1 MTTLKWGLFASL
13 FIHVACANT
22 VDLRIL
28 ETSDIH
34 ANMMDYDFYK
44 DDYTQRFGFTRTA
57 SLIRKMQNEVKNSV
71 LVDNGD
77 LIQGSPMADWAYSNY
92 LNDLNDQRT
101 HPAYKALNA
110 MHYTVGGLG
119 NHEFNYGLDFLN
131 RVLAGATFP
140 YINANIFDVKTDKPY
155 FRPYVIID
163 TLVIDRDGKPQH
175 LKIGYISFVP
185 PQVMEWDK
193 NNLSGK
199 VYAKDITETAKL
211 FIPKIKAEG
220 ADVIIAIAHSGLS
233 SEPYKLMA
241 ENSVYYL
248 STVKDIDAILFGHTH
263 SIFPGKNFNNIAGID
278 NHNGLINGIPA
289 VMPGQWGD
297 HLGVIDLTLEQ
308 REGRWHVI
316 QSKSQAKPIFD
327 TINNKALVDPDQSVR
342 AVLVDDFKQT
352 RHYMGRIIGESSDD
366 LFSTLALVQ
375 DDPTIQLIN
384 NAQID
389 YVKYYIQGDPDLANL
404 PVISAVA
411 PFKAGSR
418 KNDPTAYIEIPKGKL
433 SVKSVADLYVY
444 ANTLAAV
451 KINGTKLKEWLECSA
466 GLFNQV
472 DIQDTQPQY
481 LINWQKFRLY
491 NFDIIDGG
499 IGYEIDITQPPRYDE
514 NCQLINPN
522 SQRIKNLTF
531 NAKPIDSKQNF
542 ILASNNYRALTGIF
556 PGSGEQNIVINSP
569 DPVKEILARYIE
581 KVTLQQGKVE
591 VQPDNNW
598 RLRPITS
605 PVILDLRIETS
616 PTLEA
621 KAYIDKHAQYP
632 MSYLNNDSVG
642 YAVYRI
648 NLQTEN

>member
-472 DIQDTQPQY
+472 DIQDTQPQF

>member
-211 FIPKIKAEG
+211 FVPKIKAEG

-278 NHNGLINGIPA
+278 NHNGLVNGIPA

-472 DIQDTQPQY
+472 DIQDTQPQF

>member
-211 FIPKIKAEG
+211 FVPKIKAEG

-248 STVKDIDAILFGHTH
+248 STVKDINAILFGHTH

-278 NHNGLINGIPA
+278 NHNGLVNGIPA

-642 YAVYRI
+642 YAVYHI

>member
-278 NHNGLINGIPA
+278 NHNGLVNGIPA

-472 DIQDTQPQY
+472 DIQDTQPQF

>member
-1 MTTLKWGLFASL
+1 MTTFKWGLFASL

-211 FIPKIKAEG
+211 FVPKIKAEG

-278 NHNGLINGIPA
+278 NHNGLVNGIPA

-404 PVISAVA
+404 PVISAIA

-642 YAVYRI
+642 YAVYHI

>member
-211 FIPKIKAEG
+211 FVPKIKAEG

-278 NHNGLINGIPA
+278 NHNGLVNGIPA

>member
-211 FIPKIKAEG
+211 FVPKIKAEG
-220 ADVIIAIAHSGLS
+220 ADVIIVIAHSGLS

-278 NHNGLINGIPA
+278 NHNGLVNGIPA

>member
-131 RVLAGATFP
+131 HALAGATFP
-140 YINANIFDVKTDKPY
+140 YINANIFDVRTDKPY

-211 FIPKIKAEG
+211 FVPKIKAEG

-278 NHNGLINGIPA
+278 NHNGLVNGIPA

-327 TINNKALVDPDQSVR
+327 TINNKTLVDPDQAVR

-375 DDPTIQLIN
+375 DDPTIQVIN

-389 YVKYYIQGDPDLANL
+389 YVKYYIQGDPNLADL

-531 NAKPIDSKQNF
+531 NARPIDAKQNF

-616 PTLEA
+616 PTLES

-632 MSYLNNDSVG
+632 MSYLYNDSVG

>member
-211 FIPKIKAEG
+211 FVPKIKAEG

-278 NHNGLINGIPA
+278 NHNGLVNGIPA

-404 PVISAVA
+404 PVISAIA

-451 KINGTKLKEWLECSA
+451 KINGIKLKEWLECSA

>member
-1 MTTLKWGLFASL
+1 MTTFKWGLFASL

-211 FIPKIKAEG
+211 FVPKIKAEG

-248 STVKDIDAILFGHTH
+248 STVKDINAILFGHTH

-278 NHNGLINGIPA
+278 NHNGLVNGIPA

-542 ILASNNYRALTGIF
+542 ILASNNYRALTGVF
-556 PGSGEQNIVINSP
+556 PGSGEQNIVINSS

-642 YAVYRI
+642 YAVYHI

>member
-211 FIPKIKAEG
+211 FVPKIKAEG
-220 ADVIIAIAHSGLS
+220 TDVIIAIAHSGLS

-278 NHNGLINGIPA
+278 NHNGLVNGIPA

-404 PVISAVA
+404 PVISAIA

-451 KINGTKLKEWLECSA
+451 KINGIKLKEWLECSA

>member
-1 MTTLKWGLFASL
+1 MTTFKWGLFASL

-131 RVLAGATFP
+131 RALAGATFP

-155 FRPYVIID
+155 FRPYIIID

-211 FIPKIKAEG
+211 FVPKIKAEG

-248 STVKDIDAILFGHTH
+248 STVKNIDAILFGHTH

-278 NHNGLINGIPA
+278 NHNGLVNGIPV

-327 TINNKALVDPDQSVR
+327 TINNKTLVDPDQAVR
-342 AVLVDDFKQT
+342 AILVDDFKQT

-384 NAQID
+384 KAQID

-404 PVISAVA
+404 PVLSAVA

>member
-1 MTTLKWGLFASL
+1 MTTFKWGLFASL

-110 MHYTVGGLG
+110 MRYTVGGLG

-131 RVLAGATFP
+131 RALAGATFP

-155 FRPYVIID
+155 FRPYIIID

-211 FIPKIKAEG
+211 FVPKIKAEG

-248 STVKDIDAILFGHTH
+248 STVKNIDAILFGHTH

-278 NHNGLINGIPA
+278 NHNGLVNGIPV

-327 TINNKALVDPDQSVR
+327 TINNKTLVDPDQAVR
-342 AVLVDDFKQT
+342 AILVDDFKQT

-384 NAQID
+384 KAQID

-404 PVISAVA
+404 PVLSAVA

>member
-13 FIHVACANT
+13 FIHVVCANT

-211 FIPKIKAEG
+211 FVPKIKAEG

-278 NHNGLINGIPA
+278 NHNGLVNGIPA

-352 RHYMGRIIGESSDD
+352 RHYMGCIIGESSDD

-499 IGYEIDITQPPRYDE
+499 IDYEIDITQPPRYDE

>member
-211 FIPKIKAEG
+211 FVPKIKAEG

-278 NHNGLINGIPA
+278 NHNGLVNGIPA

-404 PVISAVA
+404 PVISAIA

-451 KINGTKLKEWLECSA
+451 KINGIKLKEWLECSA

-472 DIQDTQPQY
+472 DIQDTQPQF

>member
-131 RVLAGATFP
+131 HVLAGATFP

-211 FIPKIKAEG
+211 FVPKIKAEG

>member
-1 MTTLKWGLFASL
+1 MTTLKWSLFASL

-211 FIPKIKAEG
+211 FVPKIKAEG

-278 NHNGLINGIPA
+278 NHNGLVNGIPA

-308 REGRWHVI
+308 REGRWLVI

-327 TINNKALVDPDQSVR
+327 TINNKTLVDPDQAVR

-404 PVISAVA
+404 PVLSAVA

-542 ILASNNYRALTGIF
+542 ILASNNYRALTGVF

-642 YAVYRI
+642 YAVYHI

>member
-13 FIHVACANT
+13 FIHVACANI

-211 FIPKIKAEG
+211 FVPKIKAEG

-278 NHNGLINGIPA
+278 NHNGLVNGIPA

>member
-211 FIPKIKAEG
+211 FVPKIKAEG

-278 NHNGLINGIPA
+278 NHNGLVNGIPA

-327 TINNKALVDPDQSVR
+327 TINNKALVDPDQLVR

>member
-185 PQVMEWDK
+185 PQVMGWDK

-211 FIPKIKAEG
+211 FVPKIKAEG

-278 NHNGLINGIPA
+278 NHNGLVNGIPA

-404 PVISAVA
+404 PVISAIA

-451 KINGTKLKEWLECSA
+451 KINGIKLKEWLECSA

-472 DIQDTQPQY
+472 DIQDTQPQF

-531 NAKPIDSKQNF
+531 NAKQIDSKQNF

>member
-163 TLVIDRDGKPQH
+163 TLVIDRDGKLQH

-211 FIPKIKAEG
+211 FVPKIKAEG

-278 NHNGLINGIPA
+278 NHNGLVNGIPA

-327 TINNKALVDPDQSVR
+327 TTNNKALVDPDQSVR

>member
-1 MTTLKWGLFASL
+1 MTTLKWSLFASL

-101 HPAYKALNA
+101 HPAFKALNA

-131 RVLAGATFP
+131 RALAGATFP

-211 FIPKIKAEG
+211 FVPKIKAEG

-248 STVKDIDAILFGHTH
+248 STVKDINAILFGHTH

-278 NHNGLINGIPA
+278 NHNGLVNGIPA

-327 TINNKALVDPDQSVR
+327 TLNNKTLVDPDQAVR

-591 VQPDNNW
+591 VQPDKNW

>member
-1 MTTLKWGLFASL
+1 MTTFKWGLFASL

-211 FIPKIKAEG
+211 FVPKIKAEG

-278 NHNGLINGIPA
+278 NHNGLVNGIPA

-542 ILASNNYRALTGIF
+542 ILASNNYRALTGVF
-556 PGSGEQNIVINSP
+556 PGSGEQNIVINSS

-642 YAVYRI
+642 YAVYHI

>member
-22 VDLRIL
+22 IDLRIL

-211 FIPKIKAEG
+211 FVPKIKAEG

>member
-1 MTTLKWGLFASL
+1 MTTLKWSLFASL

-211 FIPKIKAEG
+211 FVPKIKAEG

-278 NHNGLINGIPA
+278 NHNGLVNGIPA

-297 HLGVIDLTLEQ
+297 HLGVIDLTLEK
-308 REGRWHVI
+308 REGRWLVI

-327 TINNKALVDPDQSVR
+327 TINNKTLVDPDQAVR

-404 PVISAVA
+404 PVLSAVA

-542 ILASNNYRALTGIF
+542 ILASNNYRALTGVF

-642 YAVYRI
+642 YAVYHI

>member
-211 FIPKIKAEG
+211 FVPKIKAEG

-278 NHNGLINGIPA
+278 NHNGLVNGIPA

-327 TINNKALVDPDQSVR
+327 TTNNKALVDPDQSVR

>member
-211 FIPKIKAEG
+211 FVPKIKAEG

-278 NHNGLINGIPA
+278 NHNGLVNGIPA

-531 NAKPIDSKQNF
+531 NAKLIDSKQNF